1 MLRYSRTTPFKNIPT
16 VVDHVRSHLSAVA
29 TPDDN
34 PDQLAAAVRIDLRDQ
49 PDEMVLVLGEL
60 DAEPAATYLEPGFYP
75 DQEAAANPLTVS
87 SIQDQP

>member
-49 PDEMVLVLGEL
+49 PDGDVLVLGEL
-60 DAEPAATYLEPGFYP
+60 DGEPTADYLRHGFDP
-75 DQEAAANPLTVS
+75 DTEAAANPLSVT